1 MPAVLVT
8 GHHCWKIVSHQFT
21 LFAEEPNN
29 NRGKKKSSLYQML
42 LSGSSTDGSHTLA
55 PKESPVA
62 VLEYRNPTYELN
74 NSE

>member
-1 MPAVLVT
+1 
-8 GHHCWKIVSHQFT
+8 
-21 LFAEEPNN
+21 
-29 NRGKKKSSLYQML
+29 ML